1 MKNLCNDLKET
12 YESFKLFEST
22 FFDHQLLRRLVA
34 LYEQPSTIIDYFR
47 DDAIIAV
54 DEFNRVKETEET
66 LTTEVD
72 DFIGN
77 LIESGNGFIGQSF
90 MKYDG
95 FETLLEKASVA
106 YFTLFTSSMQVPL
119 EHIIKFS
126 CKPVQQFYGQ
136 YDIMRSEFQ
145 RFIHNDYTIMVLV
158 ETETKV
164 ERIQSMLNE
173 MHIPTVSHIH
183 EKVDSG
189 QAIVTEGS
197 LSEGFELPYMQLV
210 VITERTFQ
218 DKTKETT

>member
-1 MKNLCNDLKET
+1 
-12 YESFKLFEST
+12 
-22 FFDHQLLRRLVA
+22 
-34 LYEQPSTIIDYFR
+34 
-47 DDAIIAV
+47 
-54 DEFNRVKETEET
+54 
-66 LTTEVD
+66 
-72 DFIGN
+72 
-77 LIESGNGFIGQSF
+77 

-95 FETLLEKASVA
+95 FETLLEKKPVA

-119 EHIIKFS
+119 QHIIKFS

-145 RFIHNDYTIMVLV
+145 RYVHNDYTIMVLV

-189 QAIVTEGS
+189 QAIVTE
-197 LSEGFELPYMQLV
+197 V
-210 VITERTFQ
+210 VCQKALNYHTCN
-218 DKTKETT
+218 